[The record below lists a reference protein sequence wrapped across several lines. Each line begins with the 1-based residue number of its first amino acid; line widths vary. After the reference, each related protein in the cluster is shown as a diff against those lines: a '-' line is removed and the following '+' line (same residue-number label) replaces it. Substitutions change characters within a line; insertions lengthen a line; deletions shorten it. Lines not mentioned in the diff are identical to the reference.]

1 MSLLSCAVLSAR
13 SWLKYWLPVL
23 VCMGL
28 IFLASSDSRSYQHS
42 VQILGPIIRWLSP
55 HVSAERLQAWIFA
68 ARKWAHVTEYAIL
81 AMLLWRALRK
91 PGDSVNGW
99 SWPAAGR
106 IAFLAMLFAATDEF
120 HQLFVPTRGASVV
133 DVLID
138 TSGAV
143 LGLLFV
149 WVIGRWRQRW

>member
-1 MSLLSCAVLSAR
+1 MSLLTCAVLSAR

-42 VQILGPIIRWLSP
+42 VEILGPIIQWLLP
-55 HVSAERLQAWIFA
+55 HLSAENFQELVRV
-68 ARKWAHVTEYAIL
+68 ARKCGHVTEYAIL
-81 AMLLWRALRK
+81 AILLWRALRK
-91 PGDSVNGW
+91 PESSMRTW

-106 IAFLAMLFAATDEF
+106 IAFLAMLFAASDEF

-149 WVIGRWRQRW
+149 WVIGRCRKHW